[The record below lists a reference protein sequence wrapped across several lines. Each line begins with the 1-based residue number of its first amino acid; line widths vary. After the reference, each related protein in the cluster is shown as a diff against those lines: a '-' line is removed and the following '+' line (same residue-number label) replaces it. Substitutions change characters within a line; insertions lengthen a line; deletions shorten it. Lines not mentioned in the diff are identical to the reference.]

1 MYSYSYLFF
10 CVTPVLGVIRDYSK
24 HKYISLSAPNKF
36 IRTPVLYLIIY
47 LLLYL
52 FNHITEN
59 YNHINII
66 NILIYERWSMLIYK
80 TGLSI
85 YNNHIQKQNK
95 YKYRYKSLYKN
106 RDLLYNNDL
115 DIV

>member
-52 FNHITEN
+52 FNHITEI
-59 YNHINII
+59 YNHINIL
-66 NILIYERWSMLIYK
+66 NILIYERWFMLIYK

-85 YNNHIQKQNK
+85 YNNNHIQKHNK
-95 YKYRYKSLYKN
+95 YKYKSLYKN
-106 RDLLYNNDL
+106 KDLLYNNDL